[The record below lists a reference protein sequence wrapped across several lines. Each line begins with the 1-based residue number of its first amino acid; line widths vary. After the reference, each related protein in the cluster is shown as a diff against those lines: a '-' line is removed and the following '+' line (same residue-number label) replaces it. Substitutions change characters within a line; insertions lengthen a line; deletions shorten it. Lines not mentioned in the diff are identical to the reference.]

1 MRSVTDVKKR
11 NPNNSRRAAFCGAL
25 FCCPVKMLDRRGRVW
40 YDTQAVKANALKG
53 GAGMVDTPLDRALLL
68 DFYGEL
74 LTQRQR
80 ICCDLHWNEDYSL
93 AEIAQLHDMSRQA
106 VWDNLHRAEEKLK
119 RFEEKTGIV
128 RRFLDR
134 RQQIAEVRGQ
144 LDALLPK
151 NEQSRRVLARLD
163 ELI

>member
-1 MRSVTDVKKR
+1 
-11 NPNNSRRAAFCGAL
+11 
-25 FCCPVKMLDRRGRVW
+25 
-40 YDTQAVKANALKG
+40 
-53 GAGMVDTPLDRALLL
+53 MVDTPLDRALLL

-93 AEIAQLHDMSRQA
+93 AEIAELHGMSRQA
-106 VWDNLHRAEEKLK
+106 VWDNLRRAEDKL
-119 RFEEKTGIV
+119 RGFEEKTGIV

-134 RQQIAEVRGQ
+134 REQIERVRER
-144 LDALLPK
+144 LAALLPE
-151 NEQSRRVLARLD
+151 NEESRRVLARLD